1 MKIYPIKT
9 EKISVKQISLLKL
22 ADKYIKS
29 LKEGSIVAFTSK
41 VVSLCE
47 GSAVKIGT
55 VDKNELVKQE
65 AELYIPAV
73 LKKNSLGLTMKNNIL
88 IPGAGIDESNGN
100 GYYTLW
106 PKNPQN
112 TANKLRIYLKN
123 KFSLKKVGVIIT
135 DSRIVPLR
143 WGTLGVAIA
152 HSGFT
157 CMKNYIGT
165 PDLFG
170 RILQVSTSNIA
181 DAIAI
186 SAVLIMGEGSEQTP
200 LAIIEELD
208 FVDFVNHNP
217 KKDELS
223 KLHVG
228 LKDPMYA
235 PFFKNVNWK
244 KGKKRG

>member
-9 EKISVKQISLLKL
+9 EKLGVKQISLIKL
-22 ADKYIKS
+22 VDKHIKS
-29 LKEGSIVAFTSK
+29 LKNGSIVVFTSK
-41 VVSLCE
+41 IVSLCE
-47 GSAVKIGT
+47 GSAIKIGT
-55 VDKNELVKQE
+55 VDKNKLVKQE
-65 AELYIPAV
+65 AELYIPSV
-73 LKKNSLGLTMKNNIL
+73 INKNSLGLTMKNNIL

-170 RILQVSTSNIA
+170 RILEVSTSNIA
-181 DAIAI
+181 DALAT
-186 SAVLIMGEGSEQTP
+186 SAVLIMGEGNEQTP
-200 LAIIEELD
+200 LAVIEDLD

-228 LKDPMYA
+228 LNDPMYA
-235 PFFKNVNWK
+235 PFFKNVKWK
-244 KGKKRG
+244 KGGSQP

>member
-1 MKIYPIKT
+1 MKIRAIKT
-9 EKISVKQISLLKL
+9 EKLGVKQISLLKL
-22 ADKYIKS
+22 TDKHIKS
-29 LKEGSIVAFTSK
+29 LKEGSIVVYTSK
-41 VVSLCE
+41 IVSLCE
-47 GSAVKIGT
+47 GAAIKIGT

-65 AELYIPAV
+65 AELYIPSV

-106 PKNPQN
+106 PRNPQK
-112 TANKLRIYLKN
+112 TANNLRIYLKN

-170 RILQVSTSNIA
+170 RILEVSTSNIA
-181 DAIAI
+181 DALAT
-186 SAVLIMGEGSEQTP
+186 SSVLIMGEGNEQTP

-228 LKDPMYA
+228 LRDPMYA
-235 PFFKNVNWK
+235 PFFKNVKWK
-244 KGKKRG
+244 KGNSRA